1 MAHKN
6 RDQYLELLNK
16 AKEVLKNNDR
26 GRYVVP
32 NPMLY
37 PHQWLWDS
45 CFIAIGLA
53 NYDIKRAQVEILS
66 LLSGQWQNGMVPS
79 IILHNK
85 FMHGTP
91 GYDKHSRIWRSWLN
105 PNAPDDL
112 QTSGITQPPMLA
124 QAIVNIG
131 EKLSKQ
137 KRREWYKEVFP
148 GLIKY
153 HQWLYDER
161 DPHSEGLV
169 LLIHPWE
176 CGLDNTP
183 PWMYELND
191 HLLPGWI
198 RLLRFTHLD
207 NIFEWFRSDN
217 VLALKNQRLTNIE
230 ALALYSVQRRIRRKN
245 YEFNRIIDHSL
256 FAIEDLTFNSILIRG
271 NHLVEEIASFID
283 AKVPPQLKV
292 SFQKAKTAL
301 NELWD
306 EYSQE
311 YFSRDFVSH
320 KLLKQSSIAAF
331 MPIYSG
337 AIPKDRVSRI
347 VEALEN
353 EHRFGTPYP
362 VPSVPLDSNWF
373 NAHRYWQG
381 PTWINTNWL
390 IIDGLKRYGF
400 NDHADTLIEASVEL
414 VNNNGFNEYF
424 DPNNGSPLG
433 INDFSWTAA
442 LTIDLIAKLNLN
454 I

>member
-1 MAHKN
+1 MALKN
-6 RDQYLELLNK
+6 KDHYLELVDK
-16 AKEVLKNNDR
+16 AKEVLKNNDH
-26 GRYVVP
+26 GRYIVP
-32 NPMLY
+32 STMLY

-53 NYDIKRAQVEILS
+53 NYDVKRAQVEILS
-66 LLSGQWQNGMVPS
+66 LLGGQWQNGMIPS
-79 IILHNK
+79 IILNNK
-85 FMHGTP
+85 FMHGMP

-105 PNAPDDL
+105 PNAPDEIE
-112 QTSGITQPPMLA
+112 TSGITQPPMLA
-124 QAIVNIG
+124 QAIVKIG
-131 EKLSKQ
+131 EKLTKQ

-148 GLIKY
+148 SLIKY
-153 HQWLYDER
+153 HQWLYSER
-161 DPHSEGLV
+161 DPHDEGLV

-176 CGLDNTP
+176 SGLDNSP

-191 HLLPGWI
+191 HLLPAWI
-198 RLLRFTHLD
+198 RFLRFTHLD

-256 FAIEDLTFNSILIRG
+256 FAIEDLTFNSILIRA
-271 NHLVEEIASFID
+271 NDLVEEIADFID
-283 AKVPPQLKV
+283 IKIDEDLSN
-292 SFQKAKTAL
+292 SFKKAKTAL

-306 EYSQE
+306 EYSEE
-311 YFSRDFVSH
+311 YYSRDFVSH

-337 AIPKDRVSRI
+337 AISKDRVKRI
-347 VEALEN
+347 VESLEN
-353 EHRFGTPYP
+353 EHRFGTSYP
-362 VPSVPLDSNWF
+362 IPSVPLDSNWF

-400 NDHADTLIEASVEL
+400 NDHAEALIEASIEL
-414 VNNNGFNEYF
+414 VDSNGFNEYF
-424 DPNNGSPLG
+424 DPNNGTPLG
-433 INDFSWTAA
+433 SNNFSWTAA
-442 LTIDLIAKLNLN
+442 LIIDLVLGQNLS

>member
-1 MAHKN
+1 MALKDK
-6 RDQYLELLNK
+6 DQLLALVSK
-16 AKEVLKNNDR
+16 AKEVLRNNDR
-26 GRYVVP
+26 GRHTVP
-32 NPMLY
+32 SPILY

-53 NYDIKRAQVEILS
+53 NYDIKRAQIEVLS
-66 LLSGQWQNGMVPS
+66 LLSGQWQNGMLPS
-79 IILHNK
+79 IILHNS

-105 PNAPDDL
+105 PNAPDEL
-112 QTSGITQPPMLA
+112 ETSGITQPPMLA
-124 QAIVNIG
+124 QAIVKIG
-131 EKLSKQ
+131 QKLSKQ

-153 HQWLYDER
+153 HQWLYGER

-176 CGLDNTP
+176 CGLDNSP

-198 RLLRFTHLD
+198 RFLRFTHLD
-207 NIFEWFRSDN
+207 NVFEWFRSDN
-217 VLALKNQRLTNIE
+217 ILALKNQRLTNVE
-230 ALALYSVQRRIRRKN
+230 ALALFSVQRRIRRKN
-245 YEFNRIIDHSL
+245 YDFNRIIDHSL
-256 FAIEDLTFNSILIRG
+256 FAIEDLTFNSILIRA
-271 NHLVEEIASFID
+271 NSMIEEIAEFID
-283 AKVPPQLKV
+283 VKIPDNLKE
-292 SFQKAKTAL
+292 SFNKAKKAL
-301 NELWD
+301 NDLWD

-337 AIPKDRVSRI
+337 AISKDRVSRI
-347 VEALEN
+347 IEALEN

-373 NAHRYWQG
+373 DARRYWQG

-400 NDHADTLIEASVEL
+400 SEHAEALREASIEL
-414 VNNNGFNEYF
+414 VKDNGFYEYF
-424 DPNNGSPLG
+424 NPNNGDPLG

-442 LTIDLIAKLNLN
+442 LTIDLILG
-454 I
+454 